1 MTIDKA
7 AALGSLRGLVAR
19 LEGAPNIS
27 ETDAAAMR
35 NMAVALGYHLKA
47 SIIYQSYVEGNYG
60 NAIATA
66 RAVVRYEDEKLNLP
80 PRGGLWK

>member
-47 SIIYQSYVEGNYG
+47 SIIYQS
-60 NAIATA
+60 
-66 RAVVRYEDEKLNLP
+66 
-80 PRGGLWK
+80 